1 MSQNTKK
8 YKIYLRICYF
18 YTNCWYYIN
27 YIVKHNIWYI
37 IIIKSNGEI
46 VTNKTMKTRS
56 NDEVKLDGFGNKRI

>member
-1 MSQNTKK
+1 MFH
-8 YKIYLRICYF
+8 YF
-18 YTNCWYYIN
+18 LF
-27 YIVKHNIWYI
+27 WYI